1 MKLDKLPIYYRN
13 LEKSTEQAQNNKV
26 SEIQNVSKFHETD
39 EHQPSI
45 FYKAISKIL
54 TFGDN
59 KKQNI

>member
-13 LEKSTEQAQNNKV
+13 LEESIEQTQDSKV
-26 SEIQNVSKFHETD
+26 SEVQNVSKFHETN
-39 EHQPSI
+39 EHHPSI

-54 TFGDN
+54 AFGDN

>member
-13 LEKSTEQAQNNKV
+13 LEESIEQTQDSKV
-26 SEIQNVSKFHETD
+26 SEVQNVSKFHETN

-54 TFGDN
+54 AFGDN